1 MAVAALAAG
10 LGASLLKK
18 GPKIPK
24 YKKVDQTAEQ
34 TAAIEGNLANFA
46 QARELAAKTS
56 AADQEILEANL
67 ESAMPGYRDLI
78 SGASGAIGNMI
89 SGNLPMADQGMIMRR
104 AAEGGMGMGLGGSQA
119 GRNLVAR
126 DLGLSQL
133 SMTQAGLG
141 ALNPFMSTMRSTA
154 VANPMGVSSSFLS
167 PENRVGRAIQENQFA
182 YQAAVGK
189 AKSDAANNPFNRAMN
204 FVSGAAGMYAGNYG
218 MGQGLAAGMGGGGGG
233 GGGGFMSGIRS
244 GLGRIFGGSSS
255 LPSNPTPIG
264 VGFNP
269 TTGASSSFPAGYG
282 R

>member
-56 AADQEILEANL
+56 AADQETLEANL
-67 ESAMPGYRDLI
+67 ESAMPGYRNLI
-78 SGASGAIGNMI
+78 SGAGGAIGNMI
-89 SGNLPMADQGMIMRR
+89 AGRLPMADQGLTIRR
-104 AAEGGMGMGLGGSQA
+104 AAESGMGMGLAGSAA
-119 GRNLVAR
+119 GRNVVAR
-126 DLGLSQL
+126 DLGLTQYGVA
-133 SMTQAGLG
+133 QAGLG
-141 ALNPFMSTMRSTA
+141 ALNPFLSTVRSTSVASPMA
-154 VANPMGVSSSFLS
+154 VGSSYLS

-204 FVSGAAGMYAGNYG
+204 FVSGAAGMYTGNYG
-218 MGQGLAAGMGGGGGG
+218 MGQGLAAGMGGG

-255 LPSNPTPIG
+255 LPTNPTPIG

-269 TTGASSSFPAGYG
+269 STGASSSFPAGYG